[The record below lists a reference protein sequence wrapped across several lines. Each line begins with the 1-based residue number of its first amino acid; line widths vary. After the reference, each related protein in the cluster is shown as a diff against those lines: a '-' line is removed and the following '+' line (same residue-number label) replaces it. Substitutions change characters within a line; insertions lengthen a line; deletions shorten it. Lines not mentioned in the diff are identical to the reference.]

1 MKSSDYTRMLQMID
15 SEDAKNP
22 YTDQELAEH
31 LKLSRSSVTT
41 MRKKQVLKIPENDE
55 RLFC

>member
-22 YTDQELAEH
+22 YTDQELAEQ

-41 MRKKQVLKIPENDE
+41 MRKKAGIENSRE
-55 RLFC
+55 RREAV